1 MLSPDQLKICNELV
15 QLYKA
20 QLPLVEPTDSNPV
33 REWTHSDI
41 ELYDS
46 RAERIA
52 TLQRQLLGSVTTKMG
67 LKASRLVQAG
77 SWGDR

>member
-1 MLSPDQLKICNELV
+1 MLTPEQLKICNELV
-15 QLYKA
+15 ELYKA
-20 QLPLVEPTDSNPV
+20 QLPLLQTTDPNSV
-33 REWTHSDI
+33 REWTPSEI
-41 ELYDS
+41 ELYDW